1 MALTLSLHQPH
12 LAKRMAPSLLYSIVA
27 TGFTIAFFHA
37 AIPTHWLPFVMASR
51 TQKWSKPRTLG
62 VVALAGLGHVFCTTL
77 LGVLIVWLGLEFDRA
92 IGFYFPLIAGGAL
105 IAFGLYYLIQQ
116 FRGRGHTHFHLFGG
130 HSHDGCGPAS
140 LGIDARDT
148 RLMRTAGA
156 ELRNAET
163 MTFRLVGEP
172 VKAKVSDRVAI
183 LSLVGMLTLSP
194 CEAFLPVYF
203 SGIKY
208 GWTGFGVL
216 SLTLAVATVTGMVV
230 FTYLTMSGLER
241 LKLTFLEKYESYLLG
256 VLLCFLGVALIVF
269 EMAH

>member
-1 MALTLSLHQPH
+1 MPVSI
-12 LAKRMAPSLLYSIVA
+12 LYSIVA

-51 TQKWSKPRTLG
+51 TQKWSKPRTLA
-62 VVALAGLGHVFCTTL
+62 VVALAGAGHVLCTTL
-77 LGVLIVWLGLEFDRA
+77 LGVLIVWLGLKFDRA
-92 IGFYFPLIAGGAL
+92 IGFYFPLVAGGAL
-105 IAFGLYYLIQQ
+105 IAFGLFYLVQQ
-116 FRGRGHTHFHLFGG
+116 FRGRGHTHFHLFGK

-140 LGIDARDT
+140 AGLDARDR
-148 RLMRTAGA
+148 RLMRASQADLRRA
-156 ELRNAET
+156 EVV
-163 MTFRLVGEP
+163 TFRALGEP
-172 VKAKVSDRVAI
+172 VKARVSDRVAI

-208 GWTGFGVL
+208 GWTGFAVL
-216 SLTLAVATVTGMVV
+216 SVTLACATIAGMVV

-256 VLLCFLGVALIVF
+256 VLLCLLGVALIVF
-269 EMAH
+269 EMGENAG

>member
-1 MALTLSLHQPH
+1 MSLSI
-12 LAKRMAPSLLYSIVA
+12 LYSIVV

-51 TQKWSKPRTLG
+51 AQKWSKPRTLG
-62 VVALAGLGHVFCTTL
+62 VVALAGAGHVFCTTL
-77 LGVLIVWLGLEFDRA
+77 LGVLIVWLGIEFQRQMA
-92 IGFYFPLIAGGAL
+92 YFPWIAGGAL
-105 IAFGLYYLIQQ
+105 ISFGIYYLIQQ
-116 FRGRGHTHFHLFGG
+116 FRGRGHTHIHLFGK

-140 LGIDARDT
+140 AGLDLRDR
-148 RLMRTAGA
+148 RLMRQSQS
-156 ELRNAET
+156 ELRQAEKV
-163 MTFRLVGEP
+163 TFRALGQP

-208 GWTGFGVL
+208 GWQGFGIL
-216 SLTLAVATVTGMVV
+216 SVTLAAATILGMVV

-241 LKLTFLEKYESYLLG
+241 MKLTFLEKYESYLLG
-256 VLLCFLGVALIVF
+256 VLLCLLGIALIVF
-269 EMAH
+269 ELGEGQTHL